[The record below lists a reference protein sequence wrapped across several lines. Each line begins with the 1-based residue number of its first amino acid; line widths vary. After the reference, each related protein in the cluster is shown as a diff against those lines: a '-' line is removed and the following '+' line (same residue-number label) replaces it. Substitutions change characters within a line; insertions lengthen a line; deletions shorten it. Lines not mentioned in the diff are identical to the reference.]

1 MEAPAPRFES
11 FHWDM
16 LADARFYVQIAIS
29 AVLAAGI
36 VLIALKL
43 F

>member
-1 MEAPAPRFES
+1 MESPAPRFEK

-16 LADARFYVQIAIS
+16 LADTRFYVQIAAS

-36 VLIALKL
+36 VLIALRL

>member
-1 MEAPAPRFES
+1 MEAPAPRFER

-16 LADARFYVQIAIS
+16 LADARFYVQIIIS